1 VKSCDLRGH
10 SGYSI
15 SGNRGRQG
23 MNIVKGCLAAA
34 VFVAMAASSA
44 GAVAIGANG
53 YYVETIAN
61 SIVTTSSLTAQALY
75 NYSTPGAQFPALPSP
90 VSFPYFGGGQA
101 GTTDTTGLATSCFD
115 QTTAVEHPDVI
126 DYGPGPDYTA
136 ASYAGA
142 SLATGSVHASGQ
154 GVGYGVAQ
162 SEAIASDT
170 LHFTIAGATGSTV
183 TPITVHWKMD
193 GSWSYNP
200 NAWSGEVYGGLI
212 LGGTVR
218 ADMAG
223 DNTHP
228 LAFVTAYGRTGESGW
243 ASSSYASDT
252 FTNIDFTGVYNL
264 VGPSVDLPMYL
275 SLFVNPAGGLYPD
288 GYTAVGTTIDFSN
301 TGAVT
306 LDLPSNVS
314 FTSDSGVFLT
324 PEPMT
329 LLLLGLGL
337 GRLTL
342 AGRRKNT
349 A

>member
-1 VKSCDLRGH
+1 
-10 SGYSI
+10 
-15 SGNRGRQG
+15 
-23 MNIVKGCLAAA
+23 M
-34 VFVAMAASSA
+34 
-44 GAVAIGANG
+44 
-53 YYVETIAN
+53 
-61 SIVTTSSLTAQALY
+61 
-75 NYSTPGAQFPALPSP
+75 
-90 VSFPYFGGGQA
+90 
-101 GTTDTTGLATSCFD
+101 
-115 QTTAVEHPDVI
+115 I

-136 ASYAGA
+136 ASYAAA
-142 SLATGSVHASGQ
+142 SLATGSVRASGQ
-154 GVGYGVAQ
+154 AVGTAVAQ

-183 TPITVHWKMD
+183 TPITVHWTLD

-200 NAWSGEVYGGLI
+200 NAWSGEVFGGLT
-212 LGGTVR
+212 LGGIVR

-243 ASSSYASDT
+243 ASFSYASDT

-264 VGPSVDLPMYL
+264 VGASVDLPMYS
-275 SLFVNPAGGLYPD
+275 SLFVNPGGGLYPD
-288 GYTAVGTTIDFSN
+288 GYTAVATTIDFSN
-301 TGAVT
+301 TGKV
-306 LDLPSNVS
+306 DLILPGNVS

-337 GRLTL
+337 GGSTL
-342 AGRRKNT
+342 AGRRRKG